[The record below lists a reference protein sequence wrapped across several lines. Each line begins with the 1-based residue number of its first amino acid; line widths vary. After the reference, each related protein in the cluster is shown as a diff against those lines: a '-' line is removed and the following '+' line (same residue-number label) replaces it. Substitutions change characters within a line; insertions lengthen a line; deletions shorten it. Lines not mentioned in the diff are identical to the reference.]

1 MHPASLRG
9 SRHLRA
15 PIPSGRGLT
24 RRDVL
29 RMGPGAAVAA
39 ALGCMPRP
47 PASAERALDAGRI
60 GGAIVG
66 ASHRLGHRL
75 REGARPEPQEVR
87 DVPLVIVGAGV
98 AGLSAAWKLARSGMR
113 DFVVLELEPD
123 AGGNARWGENDVS
136 AYPWGAHYLPVPT
149 AEATATRELVAE
161 MGLVLDTG
169 PDGEPVYDPRHLC
182 HAPQERL
189 LIDGE
194 WREGLSARDVVA
206 PAAGSGEAAELAAF
220 EAEMRRYRD
229 YRDAGGR
236 RAFALPI
243 AAGSADAAIAGLDR
257 MSMREYFDRAGWSSP
272 RLRWY
277 VDYCCRDDYGCT
289 LETTSA
295 WAGWHYFCSRPDDV
309 EYLTW
314 PEGNGRIVRHF
325 LDRVGGNVR
334 TGMLVYRL
342 RPTGNAGDGGASLG
356 GVPAGVVPTGGVSL
370 DGAPAGV
377 VPTGGVSLDGAPA
390 GVVPTGGVPVSSI
403 PAGAAP
409 AGGVEVDALDTR
421 TGTAVRFRA
430 RHCIYALPRFTA
442 PYVIDGYT
450 LAGVE
455 SFTYSPWVVANLT
468 VDRAPDGAAWDNVLY
483 DSPSLGYVVA
493 THQDLR
499 TAPGPSVLTWYL
511 PLAVPNPDAARAWML
526 EQEWRDWAS
535 LILADLVQAHA
546 DIESRVTRIDVM
558 LRGHAMIRPAPG
570 FVWGEARRR
579 AAAPHGAIRFAH
591 SDMSGI
597 SVFEEAQYHGVR
609 AAEEVMRALDHPH
622 ATSL

>member
-1 MHPASLRG
+1 MDTRRNLPD
-9 SRHLRA
+9 
-15 PIPSGRGLT
+15 RGLT

-29 RMGPGAAVAA
+29 RLGPGAAAA
-39 ALGCMPRP
+39 MALGCTTGPR
-47 PASAERALDAGRI
+47 ASAERALDAGRI
-60 GGAIVG
+60 SGAIVG

-75 REGARPEPQEVR
+75 RDRARPEPQQVREVP
-87 DVPLVIVGAGV
+87 VVIVGAGV
-98 AGLSAAWKLARSGMR
+98 AGLSAAWKLAKSGMR
-113 DFVVLELEPD
+113 DFVVLELETD
-123 AGGNARWGENDVS
+123 AGGNSRWGSNDVS

-161 MGLVLDTG
+161 MGLVLDTA
-169 PDGEPVYDPRHLC
+169 PDGKPIYDPRHLC

-189 LIDGE
+189 FVDGG

-206 PAAGSGEAAELAAF
+206 PVAGSPAAGELAAF
-220 EAEMRRYRD
+220 EADMRRYRD
-229 YRDAGGR
+229 YRDARGR

-243 AAGSADAAIAGLDR
+243 AAGSTDAAIVELDR
-257 MSMREYFDRAGWSSP
+257 MSMREYLDRAGWSSP

-314 PEGNGRIVRHF
+314 PEGNGRVVRHF
-325 LDRVGGNVR
+325 LDRVGGSVR
-334 TGMLVYRL
+334 TGMLVYRV
-342 RPTGNAGDGGASLG
+342 RATGDAGAGGGAAGASDG
-356 GVPAGVVPTGGVSL
+356 VGVPPGAVPAVDAFL
-370 DGAPAGV
+370 GAVPA
-377 VPTGGVSLDGAPA
+377 D
-390 GVVPTGGVPVSSI
+390 
-403 PAGAAP
+403 
-409 AGGVEVDALDTR
+409 GVEVDALDTR
-421 TGTAVRFRA
+421 SETAVRFRA

-442 PYVIDGYT
+442 PHVIESYA
-450 LAGVE
+450 LAGLD

-468 VDRAPDGAAWDNVLY
+468 VDRPPDDAAWDNVLY

-511 PLAVPNPDAARAWML
+511 PLAAPNPDTARAWML
-526 EQEWRDWAS
+526 EREWRDWAS
-535 LILADLVQAHA
+535 LILADLVQAHP
-546 DIESRVTRIDVM
+546 DIESRVSRIDVM
-558 LRGHAMIRPAPG
+558 LWGHAMIRPVPG

-579 AAAPHGAIRFAH
+579 AAAPHGRVRFAH

-609 AAEEVMRALDHPH
+609 AAEEVMRALGHSH
-622 ATSL
+622 ATSLRETESA

>member
-1 MHPASLRG
+1 MVRHSRRG
-9 SRHLRA
+9 
-15 PIPSGRGLT
+15 GTGGVT

-29 RMGPGAAVAA
+29 RMGPGAAAA
-39 ALGCMPRP
+39 VALGCNLRL
-47 PASAERALDAGRI
+47 PATAERALDAGRI
-60 GGAIVG
+60 AGAVVG

-75 REGARPEPQEVR
+75 RDGARPEPRQVREVP
-87 DVPLVIVGAGV
+87 VVIVGAGI
-98 AGLSAAWKLARSGMR
+98 AGLAAAWKLARSGMR
-113 DFVVLELEPD
+113 DFVVLELEPQP
-123 AGGNARWGENDVS
+123 GGNARWGRNDVS
-136 AYPWGAHYLPVPT
+136 AYPWGAHYLPTPPS
-149 AEATATRELVAE
+149 EATATRELVEE

-169 PDGEPVYDPRHLC
+169 PDGQPVYDPRHLC

-189 LIDGE
+189 FVDGR
-194 WREGLSARDVVA
+194 WREGLSARDVMQPA
-206 PAAGSGEAAELAAF
+206 PGSSEAAELAAF
-220 EAEMRRYRD
+220 EAEMRRFRAYRD
-229 YRDAGGR
+229 VQGR
-236 RAFALPI
+236 RAFTLPI
-243 AAGSADAAIAGLDR
+243 AAGASDAAIVALDR
-257 MSMREYFDRAGWSSP
+257 LSMREYLDRAGWSSP

-325 LDRVGGNVR
+325 LDRVGPSVR
-334 TGMLVYRL
+334 SGMLVYRV
-342 RPTGNAGDGGASLG
+342 RPTDGAGAGSVPAGVIPAG
-356 GVPAGVVPTGGVSL
+356 GVPAGATAA
-370 DGAPAGV
+370 DGDRASAV
-377 VPTGGVSLDGAPA
+377 
-390 GVVPTGGVPVSSI
+390 
-403 PAGAAP
+403 P

-421 TGTAVRFRA
+421 ADTTVRFRA

-442 PYVIDGYT
+442 PHAIDGYA
-450 LAGVE
+450 LAGLE

-468 VDRAPDGAAWDNVLY
+468 VDRPPDGAAWDNVLY

-511 PLAVPNPDAARAWML
+511 PLAVPNPEAARAWML
-526 EQEWRDWAS
+526 EQAWHDWAS
-535 LILADLVQAHA
+535 LVLADLVQAHP
-546 DIESRVTRIDVM
+546 DIESRVSRIDVM
-558 LRGHAMIRPAPG
+558 LWGHAMIRPAPG

-609 AAEEVMRALDHPH
+609 AAEEVMRTLGHAH

>member
-1 MHPASLRG
+1 MAEPRILPR
-9 SRHLRA
+9 
-15 PIPSGRGLT
+15 RGLT
-24 RRDVL
+24 RRDIL
-29 RMGPGAAVAA
+29 RIGPGAAAA
-39 ALGCMPRP
+39 LALGCGPRP
-47 PASAERALDAGRI
+47 PASTGRALDAGRI
-60 GGAIVG
+60 TGTIVG
-66 ASHRLGHRL
+66 ASHRTGHRL
-75 REGARPEPQEVR
+75 RDGVRPEPQQVR
-87 DVPLVIVGAGV
+87 DVPVVIVGGGI
-98 AGLSAAWKLARSGMR
+98 AGLSAAWKLARSGVR
-113 DFVVLELEPD
+113 DFVVLELEPE
-123 AGGNARWGENDVS
+123 AGGNSRWGENHVS

-149 AEATATRELVAE
+149 AEAAATRELVAE
-161 MGLVLDTG
+161 MGLILDTG
-169 PDGEPVYDPRHLC
+169 PDGEPIYDPRHLC

-189 LIDGE
+189 FIDGG
-194 WREGLSARDVVA
+194 WREGLSARDVVD
-206 PAAGSGEAAELAAF
+206 PAAGSAAAAELAAF
-220 EAEMRRYRD
+220 EAQVRRYRD
-229 YRDAGGR
+229 YRDARGR

-243 AAGSADAAIAGLDR
+243 AAGGDDSAIVDLDR

-289 LETTSA
+289 LDTTSA

-325 LDRVGGNVR
+325 LERVGGNVR
-334 TGMLVYRL
+334 PGMLVYRL
-342 RPTGNAGDGGASLG
+342 RPTGNAGDR
-356 GVPAGVVPTGGVSL
+356 GVPG
-370 DGAPAGV
+370 D
-377 VPTGGVSLDGAPA
+377 
-390 GVVPTGGVPVSSI
+390 
-403 PAGAAP
+403 
-409 AGGVEVDALDTR
+409 GVEVDALDTR

-442 PYVIDGYT
+442 PYAIEGYA
-450 LAGVE
+450 LPGLE
-455 SFTYSPWVVANLT
+455 QFTYSPWMVANLT
-468 VDRAPDGAAWDNVLY
+468 VDRAPDGAAWDNVLF

-526 EQEWRDWAS
+526 EREWRDWAS
-535 LILADLVQAHA
+535 LILADLVQAHP

-558 LRGHAMIRPAPG
+558 LWGHAMIRPAPG

-597 SVFEEAQYHGVR
+597 SVFEEAQYHGVN
-609 AAEEVMRALDHPH
+609 AAEQVMRALGHAH

>member
-1 MHPASLRG
+1 MSGR
-9 SRHLRA
+9 R
-15 PIPSGRGLT
+15 IPRGRGLT

-29 RMGPGAAVAA
+29 RMGPGAAAA
-39 ALGCMPRP
+39 MALGCTPGL

-60 GGAIVG
+60 GGAVVG

-75 REGARPEPQEVR
+75 REGVRPEPQQVR
-87 DVPLVIVGAGV
+87 DVGVAIVGAGV

-113 DFVVLELEPD
+113 DFVVLELEPQ
-123 AGGNARWGENDVS
+123 AGGNSRWGANDVS

-169 PDGEPVYDPRHLC
+169 PAGEPVYDPRHLC

-189 LIDGE
+189 FVDGG
-194 WREGLSARDVVA
+194 WREGLSARDVVDPA
-206 PAAGSGEAAELAAF
+206 PGSAAAAELAAF

-229 YRDAGGR
+229 YRDARGR
-236 RAFALPI
+236 RAFALPV
-243 AAGSADAAIAGLDR
+243 AAGSADPAIAGLDG

-277 VDYCCRDDYGCT
+277 ADYCCRDDYGCT

-325 LDRVGGNVR
+325 LDRVGGNVLS
-334 TGMLVYRL
+334 GMLVYRV
-342 RPTGNAGDGGASLG
+342 RPTG
-356 GVPAGVVPTGGVSL
+356 
-370 DGAPAGV
+370 
-377 VPTGGVSLDGAPA
+377 
-390 GVVPTGGVPVSSI
+390 
-403 PAGAAP
+403 GAA
-409 AGGVEVDALDTR
+409 AGSVEVDVLDTR
-421 TGTAVRFRA
+421 TETAVRFRA

-442 PYVIDGYT
+442 PYVIDGYA
-450 LAGVE
+450 LAGLE

-468 VDRAPDGAAWDNVLY
+468 VDRPPDGAAWDNVLY

-526 EQEWRDWAS
+526 AREWRDWAS
-535 LILADLVQAHA
+535 LILADLVQAHP
-546 DIESRVTRIDVM
+546 DIESRVSRIDVM
-558 LRGHAMIRPAPG
+558 LRGHAMIRPTPG
-570 FVWGEARRR
+570 FIQGEGRRR

-609 AAEEVMRALDHPH
+609 AAEEVMRTLGHAH

>member
-1 MHPASLRG
+1 MSKR
-9 SRHLRA
+9 R
-15 PIPSGRGLT
+15 IPWSRGLT

-29 RMGPGAAVAA
+29 RMGPGAAAA
-39 ALGCMPRP
+39 MALGCTPGL

-60 GGAIVG
+60 GGAVVG

-75 REGARPEPQEVR
+75 QDGARPEPQQVR
-87 DVPLVIVGAGV
+87 DVRVAIVGAGV
-98 AGLSAAWKLARSGMR
+98 AGLSAAWKLARSGLR
-113 DFVVLELEPD
+113 DFVVLELEPQ
-123 AGGNARWGENDVS
+123 AGGNSRWGANDVS

-189 LIDGE
+189 FVDGG
-194 WREGLSARDVVA
+194 WREGLSARDVVDPA
-206 PAAGSGEAAELAAF
+206 PGSPEAAELEAF

-229 YRDAGGR
+229 YRDARGR
-236 RAFALPI
+236 RAFALPV
-243 AAGSADAAIAGLDR
+243 AAGAGDAAIVGLDR

-325 LDRVGGNVR
+325 LDRVGGNVLS
-334 TGMLVYRL
+334 GMLVYRV
-342 RPTGNAGDGGASLG
+342 RPTGDTGAGGVRTGSVPAGAGPAG
-356 GVPAGVVPTGGVSL
+356 GVPAGGLPRGGLPNDVVPAGGSPAGAVPSGQVPTGAV
-370 DGAPAGV
+370 
-377 VPTGGVSLDGAPA
+377 
-390 GVVPTGGVPVSSI
+390 
-403 PAGAAP
+403 P
-409 AGGVEVDALDTR
+409 AGGVEVDVLDTR
-421 TGTAVRFRA
+421 AETAMRFRA

-442 PYVIDGYT
+442 PYVIDGYA
-450 LAGVE
+450 LAGLE

-468 VDRAPDGAAWDNVLY
+468 VDRPPDGAAWDNVLY

-526 EQEWRDWAS
+526 AQEWRDWAS
-535 LILADLVQAHA
+535 LILADLVQAHP
-546 DIESRVTRIDVM
+546 DIESRVSRIDVM
-558 LRGHAMIRPAPG
+558 LWGHAMIRPAPG

-609 AAEEVMRALDHPH
+609 AAEEVMQALGHAH
-622 ATSL
+622 ATSLPR

>member
-1 MHPASLRG
+1 M
-9 SRHLRA
+9 SRRR
-15 PIPSGRGLT
+15 ISWGRGLT
-24 RRDVL
+24 RRDML
-29 RMGPGAAVAA
+29 RMGPGAAAA
-39 ALGCMPRP
+39 MALGCTPGL

-60 GGAIVG
+60 AGAVVG

-75 REGARPEPQEVR
+75 RDGARPEPQQVR
-87 DVPLVIVGAGV
+87 DVPVVIVGAGV
-98 AGLSAAWKLARSGMR
+98 AGLSAAWKLAKSGMR
-113 DFVVLELEPD
+113 DFVVLELEAD
-123 AGGNARWGENDVS
+123 AGGNSRWGANDVS

-189 LIDGE
+189 FIDGG
-194 WREGLSARDVVA
+194 WREGLSARDVVD
-206 PAAGSGEAAELAAF
+206 PSPGSTEAAELAAF
-220 EAEMRRYRD
+220 EAEMRRFRD
-229 YRDAGGR
+229 YRDARGR
-236 RAFALPI
+236 RAFALPV
-243 AAGSADAAIAGLDR
+243 AAGSTDTAIVGLDR
-257 MSMREYFDRAGWSSP
+257 MSMREYFDRAGWASP

-325 LDRVGGNVR
+325 LDRVGANVSS
-334 TGMLVYRL
+334 GMLVYRV
-342 RPTGNAGDGGASLG
+342 RPTGGPADGGPSPEAVADG
-356 GVPAGVVPTGGVSL
+356 GVPGRGVADGG
-370 DGAPAGV
+370 
-377 VPTGGVSLDGAPA
+377 
-390 GVVPTGGVPVSSI
+390 
-403 PAGAAP
+403 AP
-409 AGGVEVDALDTR
+409 AGGVEIDALDTR
-421 TGTAVRFRA
+421 TEAAVRFRS

-442 PYVIDGYT
+442 PYVVHRYPR
-450 LAGVE
+450 ARVE
-455 SFTYSPWVVANLT
+455 PFTYSPWVVANLT
-468 VDRAPDGAAWDNVLY
+468 VDRPPDGAAWDNVVY

-493 THQDLR
+493 THQSLR

-511 PLAVPNPDAARAWML
+511 PLVAPNPDAARAWML
-526 EQEWRDWAS
+526 EREWRDWAS
-535 LILADLVQAHA
+535 LILADLLRAHP

-558 LRGHAMIRPAPG
+558 LWGHAMIRPVPG
-570 FVWGEARRR
+570 FTWGDARRG
-579 AAAPHGAIRFAH
+579 AARPHGAIRFAH

-609 AAEEVMRALDHPH
+609 AAEATMQALGHAH

>member
-1 MHPASLRG
+1 
-9 SRHLRA
+9 
-15 PIPSGRGLT
+15 
-24 RRDVL
+24 
-29 RMGPGAAVAA
+29 MGPGAAAA
-39 ALGCMPRP
+39 MALGCAPGL

-60 GGAIVG
+60 AGAVVG
-66 ASHRLGHRL
+66 ASHRQGHLL
-75 REGARPEPQEVR
+75 RDGARPEPRQVR
-87 DVPLVIVGAGV
+87 DVRVAIVGAGV

-113 DFVVLELEPD
+113 DFAVLELEAD
-123 AGGNARWGENDVS
+123 AGGNARWGANDVS

-189 LIDGE
+189 FVDGG
-194 WREGLSARDVVA
+194 WREGLSARDVVNPA
-206 PAAGSGEAAELAAF
+206 PGSAEAAELAAF

-229 YRDAGGR
+229 YRDARGR
-236 RAFALPI
+236 RAFALPV
-243 AAGSADAAIAGLDR
+243 AAGSADAAVAGLDG
-257 MSMREYFDRAGWSSP
+257 MSMREYFDRAGWSSR

-325 LDRVGGNVR
+325 LDRVGGNVLP
-334 TGMLVYRL
+334 GMLVYRV
-342 RPTGNAGDGGASLG
+342 RPTASAGGGGVSGGSVSGGNVPAGIVPAGGVSPGPVSSGGLPGAGLPIGGASTGPVSQGAFPG
-356 GVPAGVVPTGGVSL
+356 GRPPDGVLPAGVVP
-370 DGAPAGV
+370 
-377 VPTGGVSLDGAPA
+377 
-390 GVVPTGGVPVSSI
+390 
-403 PAGAAP
+403 AGAVP
-409 AGGVEVDALDTR
+409 ADGVEVDALDTR
-421 TGTAVRFRA
+421 TETAVRFRA

-442 PYVIDGYT
+442 PHVIDGYA
-450 LAGVE
+450 LAGLE

-468 VDRAPDGAAWDNVLY
+468 VDRPPDGAAWDNVLH

-499 TAPGPSVLTWYL
+499 TVPGPSVLTWYL

-526 EQEWRDWAS
+526 AQEWRDWAS
-535 LILADLVQAHA
+535 LILADLVQAHP
-546 DIESRVTRIDVM
+546 DIESRVSRIDVM
-558 LRGHAMIRPAPG
+558 LWGHAMIRPVPG
-570 FVWGEARRR
+570 FIRGEARRR

-609 AAEEVMRALDHPH
+609 AAEEVMRALGHAH

>member
-1 MHPASLRG
+1 MGKRRNP
-9 SRHLRA
+9 
-15 PIPSGRGLT
+15 PNRGLT
-24 RRDVL
+24 RRDML
-29 RMGPGAAVAA
+29 RMGPGAAAA
-39 ALGCMPRP
+39 MALGCTPGL

-60 GGAIVG
+60 AGAVVG

-75 REGARPEPQEVR
+75 RGGARPEPQQIR
-87 DVPLVIVGAGV
+87 DVRVAIVGAGV

-136 AYPWGAHYLPVPT
+136 AYPWGAHYLPVPG

-189 LIDGE
+189 FIDGA
-194 WREGLSARDVVA
+194 WREGLSARDVVE
-206 PAAGSGEAAELAAF
+206 PAAGSAEAAELASF

-229 YRDAGGR
+229 YRDARGR

-243 AAGSADAAIAGLDR
+243 ATGSDDAAVAGLDG
-257 MSMREYFDRAGWSSP
+257 MSMREYFDRAGWSSR

-295 WAGWHYFCSRPDDV
+295 WAGWHYFCSRPGDV

-325 LDRVGGNVR
+325 LDRVDGNVLP
-334 TGMLVYRL
+334 GMLVYRVH
-342 RPTGNAGDGGASLG
+342 PTGGAGAGGVSGGSVSAG
-356 GVPAGVVPTGGVSL
+356 GVPAGGV
-370 DGAPAGV
+370 PAGGISQGAF
-377 VPTGGVSLDGAPA
+377 PGGRPPN
-390 GVVPTGGVPVSSI
+390 GVL
-403 PAGAAP
+403 PAGAVPAGAGPRAAVP
-409 AGGVEVDALDTR
+409 AGGVEVDVLDTR
-421 TGTAVRFRA
+421 TETAVRFRA

-442 PYVIDGYT
+442 PYVIDGYA
-450 LAGVE
+450 LAGLE

-468 VDRAPDGAAWDNVLY
+468 VDRPPDGAAWDNVLY

-526 EQEWRDWAS
+526 AQEWRDWAS
-535 LILADLVQAHA
+535 LILADLVQAHP
-546 DIESRVTRIDVM
+546 DIESRVSRIDVM
-558 LRGHAMIRPAPG
+558 LWGHAMIRPAPG
-570 FVWGEARRR
+570 FIWGEARRR

-609 AAEEVMRALDHPH
+609 AAEEVMQALGHAHP
-622 ATSL
+622 TSL